1 MGTVFFSNPI
11 RALSSMAGMYET
23 SGWGKESKE
32 GKFKLLKFQRNLPGD
47 NDVSFDLKYCGICHS
62 DVHIANNDMGS
73 TKYPCIPGHELA
85 GVVTAV
91 GKNVKG
97 FTIGDKVGV
106 GCIADSCMECR
117 SCQDSFEHFCEKGM
131 TMTYNYETVHGHIK
145 SNSGYSFGGYSNSQT
160 VNQRYLVKIP
170 ASYPLE
176 AAGPIFCAA
185 ITMYSPLA
193 HWKATAG
200 GLNVGIVGIGGLGQ
214 MGVQLAKAM
223 GNKVTAISTS
233 PNKKEAALEIGADNF
248 VVSTDPASIKGAAN
262 SLDLILN
269 TVSVNHQLSTYL
281 PLLRRDGTL
290 VQLGAVMAPHA
301 VSQFPF
307 IMKRI
312 QLSGSMIGGMKET
325 QDCMDFCAK
334 HNIIPKTKLIKA
346 TELDNVYEVIQKKND
361 QVIRYVLDIEA
372 SK

>member
-1 MGTVFFSNPI
+1 M
-11 RALSSMAGMYET
+11 
-23 SGWGKESKE
+23 
-32 GKFKLLKFQRNLPGD
+32 KFQRNLPGD
-47 NDVSFDLKYCGICHS
+47 DDVSFDLKYCGICHS
-62 DVHIANNDMGS
+62 DIHWAKDELGMTN
-73 TKYPCIPGHELA
+73 YPCVPGHELA
-85 GVVTAV
+85 GVVSAV

-97 FTIGDKVGV
+97 FAIGDKVGV
-106 GCIADSCMECR
+106 GCIVDSCMGCA
-117 SCQDSFEHFCEKGM
+117 SCKEDAEHFCEKGM
-131 TMTYNYETVHGHIK
+131 TMTYNYEIKHGHIK
-145 SNSGYSFGGYSNSQT
+145 TNSHYTFGGYSSSYT
-160 VNQRYLVKIP
+160 VNQRYLIKIP
-170 ASYPLE
+170 KSYPLE
-176 AAGPIFCAA
+176 SAGPLFCAA

-193 HWKATAG
+193 HWGAIKG
-200 GLNVGIVGIGGLGQ
+200 GKNVGIVGIGGLGQ

-233 PNKKEAALEIGADNF
+233 PNKKETALEIGADNF
-248 VVSTDPASIKGAAN
+248 VVSTDPESMKGAAN

-301 VSQFPF
+301 VSQVALV
-307 IMKRI
+307 MKRI
-312 QLSGSMIGGMKET
+312 QVAGSKTGGMKET

-346 TELDNVYEVIQKKND
+346 TELDNVYEILQKKND
-361 QVIRYVLDIEA
+361 QVMRYVLDIEA